1 MLLFLFKGSP
11 KGRIHCEIF
20 LSRHFMKSSF
30 RVISWNV
37 KYFYFSIQ
45 HSEAVVQM
53 CSVKKVFLEISQN
66 SHENTCTRVSFLI
79 KLQTWGLQLYLKKS
93 LAQVFSCEFCGIS
106 KNTFSYRTPL
116 VAASEHSLR
125 MFLINKKIVFTE
137 KRYRVKFSSIKKH
150 LLLIK
155 QKQKNSKIPKRIWM
169 KPCSKTRS
177 GKSACAN
184 IFLELLLTI

>member
-1 MLLFLFKGSP
+1 M
-11 KGRIHCEIF
+11 
-20 LSRHFMKSSF
+20 
-30 RVISWNV
+30 

-53 CSVKKVFLEISQN
+53 CSVKKVFLEIAQN
-66 SHENTCTRVSFLI
+66 SQENTCTTASFLI
-79 KLQTWGLQLYLKKS
+79 KLQAWGQSLFFNKVAGLRPATLFKKP

-106 KNTFSYRTPL
+106 KNTFSYKTPL

-125 MFLINKKIVFTE
+125 MFLINKKIVFTG

-150 LLLIK
+150 SLLIK

-169 KPCSKTRS
+169 KPCSKTSSAKS
-177 GKSACAN
+177 GCAN
-184 IFLELLLTI
+184 IFLELSLTI

>member
-1 MLLFLFKGSP
+1 MKFFFKG
-11 KGRIHCEIF
+11 
-20 LSRHFMKSSF
+20 
-30 RVISWNV
+30 ISWNTV
-37 KYFYFSIQ
+37 SGSFHETWNNFKKYFYFSIQ

-53 CSVKKVFLEISQN
+53 CFVKKMFLEIAQN
-66 SHENTCTRVSFLI
+66 SQENTCTRASFLI
-79 KLQTWGLQLYLKKS
+79 KLLAWGQSLFFNKVAGL

-125 MFLINKKIVFTE
+125 MFLINKKIAFTE
-137 KRYRVKFSSIKKH
+137 KRYRVKFSSIKKN

-177 GKSACAN
+177 AKSGCAN
-184 IFLELLLTI
+184 IFLELSLTIQFRH